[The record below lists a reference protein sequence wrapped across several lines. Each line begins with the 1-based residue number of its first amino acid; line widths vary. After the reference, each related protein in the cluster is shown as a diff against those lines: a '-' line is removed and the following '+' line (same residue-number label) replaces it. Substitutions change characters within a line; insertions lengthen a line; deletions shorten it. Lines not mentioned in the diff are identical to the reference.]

1 MLGGRTI
8 VKGEPLLTCAP
19 TVTTTL
25 PVVAPTGTITV
36 MLVVLQ
42 ALAAAAAV
50 PLKVTVL
57 VPCSVPKLVPV
68 MVIDAPTAPA
78 FWLRLVMVGGGGR
91 LMRIL
96 KACVAV
102 CAGLLESVTIIVKF
116 DVTLG
121 ASGVPEIS
129 PALLRVKPDGTAPA
143 LVVNVSVPNP
153 VAATIWLY
161 AVPATPGGSVVVVM
175 FGGAGKLI
183 TILRAWVAVIGVMV
197 LESVT
202 LTVKFTVP
210 LGPVGFPEIVPA
222 PLRVR
227 PAGNVPALMENVT
240 VPAPPVFAIAWLY
253 AVPST
258 PAGRV
263 VVVIAGA
270 AVTVI
275 VTANVFVMSVTE
287 VAVITA
293 VPEALPAL

>member
-1 MLGGRTI
+1 MVGGKTI
-8 VKGEPLLTCAP
+8 VNGDPLLACP
-19 TVTTTL
+19 NTVTTTL
-25 PVVAPTGTITV
+25 PVVAPTGTITL
-36 MLVVLQ
+36 MLVAVQ
-42 ALAAAAAV
+42 ALAGAAAV

-57 VPCSVPKLVPV
+57 DPCAVPKLVPV
-68 MVIDAPTAPA
+68 MVIDAPTGPA
-78 FWLRLVMVGGGGR
+78 FWLKLVMAGGGGR

-96 KACVAV
+96 KGCVAV
-102 CAGLLESVTIIVKF
+102 WGGLLESVTIKVKF

-121 ASGVPEIS
+121 TVGVPEIR
-129 PALLRVKPDGTAPA
+129 PALLRAKPTGNAPA
-143 LVVNVSVPNP
+143 LVVKVSAPNP

-161 AVPATPGGSVVVVM
+161 AVPSTPAGSVVVVM
-175 FGGAGKLI
+175 AGAGRKL
-183 TILRAWVAVIGVMV
+183 TRILRAWMAVIGVML

-202 LTVKFTVP
+202 LTVKFAVP
-210 LGPVGFPEIVPA
+210 LGPVGVPEIVPA

-258 PAGRV
+258 PAGSV
-263 VVVIAGA
+263 VVVMAGT

-275 VTANVFVMSVTE
+275 VTVNVFVMSVTE

-293 VPEALPAL
+293 LPEAPFAL

>member
-1 MLGGRTI
+1 
-8 VKGEPLLTCAP
+8 VF
-19 TVTTTL
+19 
-25 PVVAPTGTITV
+25 
-36 MLVVLQ
+36 
-42 ALAAAAAV
+42 

-57 VPCSVPKLVPV
+57 DPCAVPKLVPV

-102 CAGLLESVTIIVKF
+102 CAGLLESVTITVKF

-121 ASGVPEIS
+121 ASGVPEIR
-129 PALLRVKPDGTAPA
+129 PAGLRVKPDGSAPA

-153 VAATIWLY
+153 VTTTGWLY
-161 AVPATPGGSVVVVM
+161 AVPATPGGSVVVVKV
-175 FGGAGKLI
+175 GLGGKL
-183 TILRAWVAVIGVMV
+183 TRILRAWVAVIGVMV

-210 LGPVGFPEIVPA
+210 LGPVGVPEIVPA
-222 PLRVR
+222 PLRAKPV
-227 PAGNVPALMENVT
+227 GNAPALMENVT
-240 VPAPPVFAIAWLY
+240 VPAPPVFWITWLY

-258 PAGRV
+258 PAGSV
-263 VVVIAGA
+263 VVVMAGT

-275 VTANVFVMSVTE
+275 VTVNIFVMSVTE

-293 VPEALPAL
+293 VPEAPFAL